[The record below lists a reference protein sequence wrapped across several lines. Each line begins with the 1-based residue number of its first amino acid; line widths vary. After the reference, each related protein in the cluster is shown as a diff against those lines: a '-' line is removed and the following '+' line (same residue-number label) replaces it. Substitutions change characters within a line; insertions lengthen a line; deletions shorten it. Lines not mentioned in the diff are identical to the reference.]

1 MTERLMLAHGL
12 PRFGV
17 RPAHARKRPDQS
29 NWVGPPVHSGFFHF
43 SWGAYCHD
51 GPINW
56 DAFAQWLAFL
66 HNGEE
71 MEKKKSQI
79 LWARFGSCG
88 EESWDDGSSLNSE
101 LCLVQFRLV
110 STHDSCWNN
119 GLASR
124 QKWTMKGSFSSW
136 LVENS
141 PRDPYQWNFKL
152 ELSKQSGLYPSL
164 NKSDKSNPCHHYLIP
179 NRRSENSTTEITPNH
194 QPTYQF
200 FFLISWMILWIW

>member
-1 MTERLMLAHGL
+1 
-12 PRFGV
+12 
-17 RPAHARKRPDQS
+17 
-29 NWVGPPVHSGFFHF
+29 
-43 SWGAYCHD
+43 
-51 GPINW
+51 
-56 DAFAQWLAFL
+56 
-66 HNGEE
+66 

-101 LCLVQFRLV
+101 LCLVQLRLV

-124 QKWTMKGSFSSW
+124 QKWTMKGSFLSW

-152 ELSKQSGLYPSL
+152 ELSKQSGLYLSL

-200 FFLISWMILWIW
+200 FFWFLEWFCEFDRLLFLLVLMSTRYAPRRKQYCLLKILLL